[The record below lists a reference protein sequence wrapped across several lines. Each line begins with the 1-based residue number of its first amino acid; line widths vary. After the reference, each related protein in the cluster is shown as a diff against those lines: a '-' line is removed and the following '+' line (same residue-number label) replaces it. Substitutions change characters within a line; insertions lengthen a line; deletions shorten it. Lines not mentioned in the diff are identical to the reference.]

1 MVNYL
6 SEFSFRKVIGEQE
19 GIEMQEVNNNP
30 CQDQKVGVLE
40 NGVFRAEE
48 ARTDIDYLY
57 NNTINPILINPILI
71 NPIIIILESPHKKEF
86 IGDVPQG
93 PAQGVT
99 GRRFEKNFTTLMKQ
113 SRLYDNLLN
122 TSSDVVFVNAVQFQ
136 CSLGRSLNCTEAKKT
151 KENNWIKCFEAG
163 GSEDLVYRITAIN
176 PIAILNLCTRGNM
189 GLQRRVDCCLKAS
202 MLRSIDYT
210 CGLHPSTW
218 NFSLAH
224 IN

>member
-6 SEFSFRKVIGEQE
+6 SEFSFQKVIGRLEA
-19 GIEMQEVNNNP
+19 NNNP

-40 NGVFRAEE
+40 KGVFRSDE
-48 ARTDIDYLY
+48 ARTDIDYLN
-57 NNTINPILINPILI
+57 NNTINPILINPIV
-71 NPIIIILESPHKKEF
+71 IILESPHKKEF
-86 IGDVPQG
+86 INNAPQG
-93 PAQGVT
+93 PAQGPT
-99 GRRFEKNFTTLMKQ
+99 GRLFEIKFTALMKQ
-113 SRLYDNLLN
+113 SHLHDNLLRV
-122 TSSDVVFVNAVQFQ
+122 SSDVVFVNAVQFQ
-136 CSLGRSLNCTEAKKT
+136 CSLGKSLNNTEAKKT

-202 MLRSIDYT
+202 TLRSIDYT

-218 NFSLAH
+218 NFSFAH